1 MSRGVGLKVVQS
13 LSYVLLLTSPV
24 PARAGESV
32 QVELLEGPIKDVTW
46 DLAKAKVTES
56 YSEPAFGFIAVPAKY
71 SDRGTII
78 DRSSPF
84 VVRATLPLALPAGDY
99 QLLLRSRNGAR
110 LYLDDRLVL
119 DNPFPKA
126 PVDGHNPVP
135 VWPDLGPDLR
145 PFQPGQQESR
155 ATVTLDGG
163 RHSFRVELVVG
174 GRKLRPELGEPA
186 VAIAAAGQP
195 FRLLADPPVVPYT
208 DAGWDAFRA
217 DALSRQRVRDTAARR
232 TARADEDRRWHDR
245 HELARREWQ
254 SRPVAVPPLP
264 PGMPA
269 HNAIDQ
275 FLGQRLAAEGVT
287 PPPLVNDDAFL
298 RRVAL
303 DTVGVIPSPEEIAA
317 FRADSTLDRR
327 ARLIDRLLADERWAD
342 HWTGY
347 WQDVLAENP
356 GLLKPT
362 LNNTGPFRWWI
373 YRAL

>member
-24 PARAGESV
+24 PARAGESIR
-32 QVELLEGPIKDVTW
+32 VELLEGPIKDLTW

-56 YSEPAFGFIAVPAKY
+56 YAEPVFGFIAVPPKY

-119 DNPFPKA
+119 DNPFPKP

-135 VWPDLGPDLR
+135 VWPDLGPGLR

-155 ATVTLDGG
+155 ATVTLDGS

-195 FRLLADPPVVPYT
+195 FRLLADPPTVPYS
-208 DAGWDAFRA
+208 DAGWDAYAAEALGRHRA
-217 DALSRQRVRDTAARR
+217 REAAARKS
-232 TARADEDRRWHDR
+232 ARAGDDRFWQRR
-245 HELARREWQ
+245 HELARQARQGREV
-254 SRPVAVPPLP
+254 SVPELP
-264 PGMPA
+264 SGMPT
-269 HNAIDQ
+269 HNAIDH

-287 PPPLVNDDAFL
+287 PAPLVADDAFL
-298 RRVAL
+298 RRATL
-303 DTVGVIPSPEEIAA
+303 DTAGVIPSPEEIEA
-317 FRADSTLDRR
+317 FRRDGRPDRR
-327 ARLIDRLLADERWAD
+327 AAAIDRLLADERWAD
-342 HWTGY
+342 
-347 WQDVLAENP
+347 Q
-356 GLLKPT
+356 
-362 LNNTGPFRWWI
+362 
-373 YRAL
+373 